1 MPVVPRPVLSL
12 RRAGRPC
19 AVVPVTIA
27 VVLAFLAGCGG
38 GSGGNG
44 TVTRTGGPK
53 DVVLATT
60 TELRDS
66 GLLDTL
72 VPAFEASSDCSVT
85 AEAHTARQALAL
97 GRSGA
102 ADVLLVDSPA
112 AEERFMAAGDGT
124 FRVPVLHDG
133 FLLVGPRD
141 DPAGA
146 AKGGDDV
153 VAALRAIAAAKARF
167 LSRADGSGLDVAE
180 RAVWRRAGTRPAKP
194 WYVEAHA
201 DMPHLLQRASK
212 AKAYALAD
220 RATYVALQQRL
231 GMRVI
236 TQGGDQL
243 LDPYSVTVAERAG
256 KRAACAKELAGWL
269 DEPGTQS
276 IIGSFG
282 VGRYGDPLFLPDA
295 PTL

>member
-1 MPVVPRPVLSL
+1 MPVVPRPLVSLS
-12 RRAGRPC
+12 
-19 AVVPVTIA
+19 AVGL
-27 VVLAFLAGCGG
+27 LALPALLAGCGG
-38 GSGGNG
+38 GSDGGG
-44 TVTRTGGPK
+44 PVTRTGGPK
-53 DVVLATT
+53 AVVLATT

-72 VPAFEASSDCSVT
+72 VPAFEAGSDCSVT
-85 AEAHTARQALAL
+85 AEPHTAREALAQ

-112 AEERFMAAGDGT
+112 AEERFMAAKDGT
-124 FRVPVLHDG
+124 FRVAVMHDG
-133 FLLVGPRD
+133 FLLVGPSD

-146 AKGGDDV
+146 AKTSDV
-153 VAALRAIAAAKARF
+153 LGALKTIADQKAGF
-167 LSRADGSGLDVAE
+167 LSRADGSGVDAAE
-180 RAVWRRAGTRPAKP
+180 QALWKKAGVTPTKP
-194 WYVEAHA
+194 WYVQAHA
-201 DMPHLLQRASK
+201 NMPTLLRRASTK
-212 AKAYALAD
+212 KVYALTD

-243 LDPYSVTVAERAG
+243 EDQYSVIVSAHAG
-256 KRAACAKELAGWL
+256 KRTACAKEFAGWL

-282 VGRYGDPLFLPDA
+282 VGRYGDPLYLPDA
-295 PTL
+295 PTP